1 MIATVVTLAFLCYFF
16 LFSFQMVFESD
27 FTKARCANLNNRLH
41 WTIYFP
47 HWAISAPLNIEMT
60 GAFGN
65 LETCQS
71 TVQGGI
77 NCLVKKKKKAR
88 WRHFILVRGALT
100 HPTHLGC
107 AHCASKTL
115 QWPCCDM
122 KRPVWGVNNE
132 IAFHAA
138 AALRPTSL

>member
-1 MIATVVTLAFLCYFF
+1 MIATVVALAFLCFF
-16 LFSFQMVFESD
+16 VFP
-27 FTKARCANLNNRLH
+27 TKWFLNLILQKLVALISKIFCTEPYISLTEQYLLHLILKWLGLLVIWTLAKVQCKADLTALSNNL
-41 WTIYFP
+41 
-47 HWAISAPLNIEMT
+47 
-60 GAFGN
+60 
-65 LETCQS
+65 
-71 TVQGGI
+71 
-77 NCLVKKKKKAR
+77 KKKAR

-122 KRPVWGVNNE
+122 KRPLWGVNNE

-138 AALRPTSL
+138 AALRPPSL